1 MKKQFR
7 IKDTREFSQIM
18 NCKQF
23 YVSPSMVIYVKKRK
37 EDWARVGLS
46 VGKRMGNAV
55 VRNKIKRQIREMVH
69 ELYTFDEEFDT
80 IILVREQYRTE
91 NYINNKKCLERL
103 LKKVKIVK

>member
-69 ELYTFDEEFDT
+69 ELYC
-80 IILVREQYRTE
+80 TE